1 MTTRMLVC
9 ACFALLTTHAFAITD
24 DSVDMAE
31 RYSDVQHCIER
42 TLGKQWN
49 EKFDIEMT
57 VNRWGVVEATGA
69 SIDTAPQIVRMTDLR
84 CRRQL
89 DLAGQPRP

>member
-1 MTTRMLVC
+1 MTTRILVC
-9 ACFALLTTHAFAITD
+9 ACFALIASTAFASP
-24 DSVDMAE
+24 DSSDEMAE

-49 EKFDIEMT
+49 ERFGVEMT
-57 VNRWGVVEATGA
+57 VNRWGAVEVTGA
-69 SIDTAPQIVRMTDLR
+69 SIDTAPEIVRVTDLR